1 MGEKVEA
8 KKVVSLAM
16 WSVSG
21 VIVMAVMVIVTGVPV
36 WEPLAWVATWYV
48 VTVGPVAMIAGL
60 YIIWQFPGRDPRKLI
75 VVGVEVFVIFCGVA
89 LFASQVDRSK
99 ADEQESQ
106 REAFLA
112 GAEYRSANDAYEL
125 AKREWEAQVDRISKI
140 PGDFTTGAKFTDK
153 ASEEAKAN
161 FETARDELKAVDAKA
176 PKPGEKVGAA
186 GLFRIF
192 GKENADWFMAIMLL
206 ILGISHEAV
215 ALAMSWKSGTVL
227 GQGVD
232 TSQSA
237 PQIEPKEEPAKV
249 FTAEDYF
256 KAATEGRTDGR
267 LFGRAV
273 VQERLGI
280 PERLARHL
288 RQECVKLG
296 YIKDETPTA
305 PKSAQ
310 LHGVRNEN

>member
-8 KKVVSLAM
+8 TKVVSLAM

-36 WEPLAWVATWYV
+36 LENFAWVATWYV
-48 VTVGPVAMIAGL
+48 VIVGPVAMVAGM
-60 YIIWQFPGRDPRKLI
+60 YIVWQLPGWDLRKLI
-75 VVGVEVFVIFCGVA
+75 VLGVEMFIVFSGVA

-99 ADEQESQ
+99 ADEQESLRQ
-106 REAFLA
+106 AFFA

-125 AKREWEAQVDRISKI
+125 AKREWEAQVERISKI

-161 FETARDELKAVDAKA
+161 FEQARLELQAVDAKA

-206 ILGISHEAV
+206 IIGISYEAV
-215 ALAMSWKSGTVL
+215 ALAMSWKPGTVS

-232 TSQSA
+232 TSKSTSQDHGQA
-237 PQIEPKEEPAKV
+237 QTKEEPAKV
-249 FTAEDYF
+249 FTAEDYI
-256 KAATEGRTDGR
+256 KAASEGRIDGK
-267 LFGRAV
+267 LFGRVV

-280 PERLARHL
+280 PERLARKL
-288 RQECVKLG
+288 RQECVRLG

-305 PKSAQ
+305 PKSAH
-310 LHGVRNEN
+310 LPTV